1 MRLTP
6 FLIKFSAGI
15 GFVES
20 IISTKTLDINPVK
33 TITIDK
39 TPALT
44 PKPIN
49 LINNKAIIS
58 SGIVLHISRF
68 NLKKILEYD
77 SILFFFLYITEL
89 DNVLERAIPKGR
101 DIIVDINKLTVAIEI
116 VIHAFFNS
124 STIKFLEVSIGKN
137 NERNTTKS
145 FSFISSDS
153 YVN

>member
-1 MRLTP
+1 
-6 FLIKFSAGI
+6 
-15 GFVES
+15 
-20 IISTKTLDINPVK
+20 
-33 TITIDK
+33 
-39 TPALT
+39 
-44 PKPIN
+44 
-49 LINNKAIIS
+49 
-58 SGIVLHISRF
+58 
-68 NLKKILEYD
+68 
-77 SILFFFLYITEL
+77 FFLYITEL

-137 NERNTTKS
+137 NEKNTTKS